1 MKAMVLAAG
10 VGSRLDPL
18 TTQIPKP
25 LVPVANR
32 PVMEHLLR
40 LLKHHGVTQVV
51 SNLHYLPERLVEY
64 FGNGSKLGLDIQFY
78 LEEKL
83 SGDAGGVRA
92 CKEFLHDETF
102 LVLMGDLL
110 TDIDLSSLVKE
121 HKKKGA
127 IATIAVKQVA
137 DVSQFGVVL
146 TNEQGFIT
154 GFQEKPDPKEA
165 LSNLASTGIYI
176 LEPEVFQYIP
186 QNGEYGFGRQLFPAL
201 VSIGAPV
208 LGIEVFSYWSDV
220 GTLKQY
226 RLSNFD
232 ALKGLVCLEMPGVRT
247 RYGWVGE
254 GSFIDD
260 KCEVSGLVLLG
271 SNSRLGKGVK
281 ICGHVVIGDN
291 TTVADNAYI
300 EDSVIWSNTCL
311 EKGAH
316 VKDSVIGC
324 NCVVANGSNHL
335 EVATVS

>member
-1 MKAMVLAAG
+1 M
-10 VGSRLDPL
+10 
-18 TTQIPKP
+18 
-25 LVPVANR
+25 
-32 PVMEHLLR
+32 
-40 LLKHHGVTQVV
+40 
-51 SNLHYLPERLVEY
+51 
-64 FGNGSKLGLDIQFY
+64 
-78 LEEKL
+78 
-83 SGDAGGVRA
+83 RA
-92 CKEFLHDETF
+92 CKEFLHDDTF

-110 TDIDLSSLVKE
+110 TDVDLSSLVKE

-154 GFQEKPDPKEA
+154 GFQEKPNPKEA

-176 LEPEVFQYIP
+176 LEPEVFQHIP
-186 QNGEYGFGRQLFPAL
+186 QYGEYGFGRQLFPAL

-247 RYGWVGE
+247 SYGWVGE
-254 GSFIDD
+254 GSFIED

-291 TTVADNAYI
+291 TIVADNAYI